1 MDARRAQDMLRHIT
15 QDSDFGVSMLEKIT
29 VGESIYILNRMLPEC
44 IKKAEAENK
53 ENDIGYFGGIISKYR
68 PIILEKIKTAPRLW
82 VVYSDLT
89 GYPYMLDR
97 DMIVLYDY
105 SHHAEIEKRLNTAGY
120 QVECRSIDP
129 VEFMN
134 EIGHMYRNG
143 YKKIRFMDGK
153 DEPFVADRE
162 ELFSYEQFFAD
173 DYMTNPGLQAAMIDF
188 FQEFRKEAPKEHRE
202 DMLKRREDKMIDA
215 LLNAEY
221 MVPCVKEEKDDE
233 VEIAHPF
240 IDLTDRVTEKS
251 EGEQMIAVPAFTDG
265 FELDKC
271 YEGHHENMLYQ
282 YGELVELMD
291 ELGASGVIINCL
303 GISYFMRKELMK
315 KLQ

>member
-1 MDARRAQDMLRHIT
+1 MDARRAQDLLRHIT
-15 QDSDFGVSMLEKIT
+15 QDADFGVSMLEKIT

-44 IKKAEAENK
+44 IRKAEAEDK
-53 ENDIGYFGGIISKYR
+53 ENDIGYFGAMISRYR
-68 PIILEKIKTAPRLW
+68 PIVLEKIKMAPRLW

-105 SHHAEIEKRLNTAGY
+105 SHHTEIEKRLNTAGY
-120 QVECRSIDP
+120 KVECRSVEP
-129 VEFMN
+129 VDFMN
-134 EIGHMYRNG
+134 EVGHMYRNG

-153 DEPFVADRE
+153 DEPFVVDRE
-162 ELFSYEQFFAD
+162 ELFSYEEFFAD
-173 DYMTNPGLQAAMIDF
+173 DYMTNPGLEAAMIDF

-240 IDLTDRVTEKS
+240 IDLTDRVTEKK
-251 EGEQMIAVPAFTDG
+251 EGEQVIAVPAFTDG

-282 YGELVELMD
+282 YSELVELMD
-291 ELGASGVIINCL
+291 ELGASGVLINCL